1 MNPQV
6 IQAFYKTRQAPGR
19 TDNHPKEQE
28 SGDGATAQ
36 HKTNAIGFILG
47 AIDDRTREE
56 FLKAWR
62 IADGGATPVEA
73 VVLLYH
79 GRGGSLIARSQGRTN
94 QRLSFSF
101 KWSPSII
108 GVVHTHP
115 NGFSPEPA
123 GNDLD
128 IADKYR
134 VPVFTITNRGMF
146 VYDPVS
152 KKIWKVLDGLAWL
165 EPPNGSRSL
174 PAVVHK

>member
-1 MNPQV
+1 L
-6 IQAFYKTRQAPGR
+6 TGR
-19 TDNHPKEQE
+19 RLNRPAVALAIIKGNRE
-28 SGDGATAQ
+28 SGGAARVQ
-36 HKTNAIGFILG
+36 HQTNAIEFILG
-47 AIDDRTREE
+47 AIDDGTREE
-56 FLKAWR
+56 FQKAWR

-79 GRGGSLIARSQGRTN
+79 GRDSSLIARSQGRTN

-108 GVVHTHP
+108 GVVRTNP
-115 NGFSPEPA
+115 NGLNPEPL
-123 GNDLD
+123 GKDLD

-146 VYDPVS
+146 VYDPLN
-152 KKIWKVLDGLAWL
+152 KKTWKVLGGLACL

-174 PAVVHK
+174 PTVVHT